1 MFLLGHYI
9 SNHLNDVSCCQSA
22 FLKCFLLKNRRSRSA
37 CIYFLY
43 KIKSCVLSI
52 FTSNITTCYF
62 YTMLRLS
69 YYFIFKQCQDLC
81 VFCLYTMTRPVC
93 YLFVYNVKT
102 CVLSVFL
109 YNVKTCVCVLS
120 VFYTMSRHV
129 WYLFLYNVKT
139 GVISIFMKCQDLCA
153 NVLSIL

>member
-1 MFLLGHYI
+1 MINLFFKQLLHLFPTILFARASAPVFNVIFLRVPAQQSFTAVLE
-9 SNHLNDVSCCQSA
+9 SATSSSC
-22 FLKCFLLKNRRSRSA
+22 
-37 CIYFLY
+37 
-43 KIKSCVLSI
+43 
-52 FTSNITTCYF
+52 